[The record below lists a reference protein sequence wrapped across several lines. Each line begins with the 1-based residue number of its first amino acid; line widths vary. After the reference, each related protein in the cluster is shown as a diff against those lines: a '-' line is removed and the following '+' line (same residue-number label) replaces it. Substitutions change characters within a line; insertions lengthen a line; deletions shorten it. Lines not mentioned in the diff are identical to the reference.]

1 MIPSPCV
8 KVCVLDRDTGWC
20 LGCLRDLEEIAA
32 WSTMDDAERL
42 MVLKG
47 LDSRRASL
55 PVGVLRTEV
64 PPKEGTGP

>member
-8 KVCVLDRDTGWC
+8 KICVLDKDTGWC

-32 WSTMDDAERL
+32 WSRMDDAERL

-47 LDSRRASL
+47 IEARRASL
-55 PVGVLRTEV
+55 PAGTQFAAA
-64 PPKEGTGP
+64 PEGGQA